1 MTAANGHT
9 GSHIVFELL
18 KRDFKV
24 RGTVRDLESSQWL
37 LEDKFVSEYAE
48 RGHIELVVADTTKPH
63 DFDRAVQGVAAVIHV
78 AVIGDLVPD
87 PNVAIP
93 ATIESALSVCRSAA
107 KEPSVKR
114 FVFTSTFW
122 AATFPVPGVGDTI
135 TNLDSWNDAAIQ
147 AAWAPPPY
155 DADRIMP
162 VYFAAK
168 AEAEKAVW
176 KFLKDEKLPWVVN
189 SVSPCVI
196 LGDLRDDKHLRSVP
210 PQLVEQLY
218 LGNIEKLQTSA
229 SKYYL
234 HN

>member
-1 MTAANGHT
+1 MSEHPTAIPKGSWVLVTAANGHT

-37 LEDKFVSEYAE
+37 LEDDFVSKYAE

-93 ATIESALSVCRSAA
+93 ATIESALSVCRAAA

-114 FVFTSTFW
+114 FVLTSSFW
-122 AATFPVPGVGDTI
+122 AAAFPVPGVGDT
-135 TNLDSWNDAAIQ
+135 
-147 AAWAPPPY
+147 
-155 DADRIMP
+155 
-162 VYFAAK
+162 
-168 AEAEKAVW
+168 
-176 KFLKDEKLPWVVN
+176 
-189 SVSPCVI
+189 
-196 LGDLRDDKHLRSVP
+196 
-210 PQLVEQLY
+210 
-218 LGNIEKLQTSA
+218 
-229 SKYYL
+229 
-234 HN
+234 